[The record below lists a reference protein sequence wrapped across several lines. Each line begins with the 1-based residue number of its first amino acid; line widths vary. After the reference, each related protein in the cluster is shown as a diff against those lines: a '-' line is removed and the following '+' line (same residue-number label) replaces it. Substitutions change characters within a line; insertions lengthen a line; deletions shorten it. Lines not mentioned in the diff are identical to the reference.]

1 MDVKAALEGELN
13 GPSLSGKVSA
23 SLNLEKNNLSKETE
37 TTISI
42 NWSGG
47 GSIKHPSEEWNI
59 GSLKRAAA
67 GFPEMV
73 AIMPQR
79 TYAILTKYQQLS
91 DFHNKRK
98 VYHPIL
104 YENAGLYTK
113 YLLDSYIDYKLLWKR
128 IAGAIDELEIN
139 RATIELAQP
148 GEDICKLAKVKH
160 LPASPSNQKSI
171 TGSGPDDDKAQG
183 QTQTIQGY
191 GSLKHQDA
199 SDQAT
204 TTYTVF
210 QPTFAGLI
218 EARKVCRFE
227 MAKIVQEVESV
238 AKDPTVAAD
247 QERDTYLLDP
257 LIFNQLL
264 PIVRSIS
271 PQSASL
277 GVNDP
282 NAALLLG
289 YVQLKEP
296 TTNLPPVYNL
306 EADLKMYSLEMEK
319 SIAKLRYRADN
330 YRMQGCAGT
339 NGKVHSRAEWFN
351 DLDLLDATYRP
362 TSFSFWQ
369 VPDKLKGVKVQYA
382 NGNFRQHGVC
392 YETPSHTLALATD
405 GSETIVEILAKEAQD
420 DNGVLSIMSLSLV
433 TSSCN
438 IMDTSVPP
446 ISTEKNDDEDKDT
459 ASAGEKTSATGKN
472 DQGKTADSKGA
483 QADTKSGTA
492 LADSKD
498 TKAEKSTTESKN
510 VQPTVDQ
517 KTVRE
522 RTWTRPD
529 ERSWN
534 LRGFFGYSHKGDFLS
549 LGLIWGKDGFV
560 PVPQKNPTPP
570 LCKRFLGLS
579 PGLQEDIKRSAHFGS
594 VAENFLIG
602 DFVTTKA
609 TDEPKKHFSA
619 LETIDSDWKIE
630 NIAFAAKDNRL
641 AGLRVRYANGTKL
654 DHGVFT
660 QETEMWECDTRSALL
675 AVKMTAGKIDDKGP
689 AYVDKLEFVRADPGG
704 ALPDWPLDVST
715 MRYLGVG
722 DKRVSQDVSEVIEK
736 APENGKGKWSIRG
749 FCGEHNGEFI
759 TALGVIWGHG

>member
-1 MDVKAALEGELN
+1 
-13 GPSLSGKVSA
+13 
-23 SLNLEKNNLSKETE
+23 
-37 TTISI
+37 
-42 NWSGG
+42 
-47 GSIKHPSEEWNI
+47 
-59 GSLKRAAA
+59 
-67 GFPEMV
+67 MV

-91 DFHNKRK
+91 DFHNKK
-98 VYHPIL
+98 KDYHPIL

-113 YLLDSYIDYKLLWKR
+113 YLLDSYIDYQLLWKR

-148 GEDICKLAKVKH
+148 REDICNLATVRP
-160 LPASPSNQKSI
+160 LPVPPSNQKAI
-171 TGSGPDDDKAQG
+171 TGSSPDGGKAQG
-183 QTQTIQGY
+183 QLQTTQGDD
-191 GSLKHQDA
+191 SLKHQYA
-199 SDQAT
+199 SNQKT

-264 PIVRSIS
+264 PIVRSNS

-277 GVNDP
+277 GVTDP

-289 YVQLKEP
+289 YVRPKEP

-306 EADLKMYSLEMEK
+306 EAELKTYGLEMEQ
-319 SIAKLRYRADN
+319 SIAKLRHRAEN

-339 NGKVHSRAEWFN
+339 NGKADSRAQWFN

-369 VPDKLKGVKVQYA
+369 VPNKLKGIKIQYA
-382 NGNFRQHGVC
+382 NGNFRQHGDC
-392 YETPSHTLALATD
+392 YETPSHTLALASD

-420 DNGVLSIMSLSLV
+420 NKGVLSIISLCLV
-433 TSSCN
+433 TSFCK
-438 IMDTSVPP
+438 IVDTGVPP
-446 ISTEKNDDEDKDT
+446 ISIEKNDDEDKDT
-459 ASAGEKTSATGKN
+459 TSAGEKKSATGKN
-472 DQGKTADSKGA
+472 DQGKAVDSKDGK
-483 QADTKSGTA
+483 ADPNSETA

-498 TKAEKSTTESKN
+498 TKAEISATESKKI
-510 VQPTVDQ
+510 QPSIDP
-517 KTVRE
+517 KTIRE

-529 ERSWN
+529 ERSWS
-534 LRGFFGYSHKGDFLS
+534 LRGFFGYSHKGEFLS

-560 PVPQKNPTPP
+560 PVPQKDPRPP

-579 PGLQEDIKRSAHFGS
+579 PGLQEDIKRSTQLGS
-594 VAENFLIG
+594 FAERFLIG
-602 DFVTTKA
+602 NFVTANA
-609 TDEPKKHFSA
+609 TDKPKKHFSS
-619 LETIDSDWKIE
+619 LETIDIDWKIE
-630 NIAFAAKDNRL
+630 NIAFAAKGNRL
-641 AGLRVRYANGTKL
+641 AGLRVRYGNGTKL

-660 QETEMWECDTRSALL
+660 PETEMWECDTRSALL
-675 AVKMTAGKIDDKGP
+675 AIKMTAGKVDDKGP
-689 AYVDKLEFVRADPGG
+689 AYVDTLEFVRADSEG
-704 ALPDWPLDVST
+704 ALPDWPLDLST

-722 DKRVSQDVSEVIEK
+722 DKRVSQDVCEVIEK

-759 TALGVIWGHG
+759 TRLGAIWGHP